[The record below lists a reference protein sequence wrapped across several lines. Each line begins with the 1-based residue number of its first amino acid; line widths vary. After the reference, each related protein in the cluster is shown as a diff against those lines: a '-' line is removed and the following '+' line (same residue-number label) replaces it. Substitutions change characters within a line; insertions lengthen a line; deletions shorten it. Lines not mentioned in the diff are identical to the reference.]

1 LTVFVTWLK
10 TRRRERG
17 GLAVLAVACALLGAC
32 SQPKADGGVKPAQPT
47 PPRPPAA
54 QAPAPSS
61 PAKPALATGFTPLP
75 SANQVI
81 AAVSTG
87 RADPFAPGGTPLGA
101 DGGPAKPPA
110 PLTLP
115 AGFRFSGVIRS
126 GSRPQAL
133 VQIGDQTGP
142 ICPGPR
148 GACPG
153 SGLEALLPAGWSVAA
168 IDVDRGRLTLR
179 QGKQSITAEL

>member
-1 LTVFVTWLK
+1 MTVFETWLK
-10 TRRRERG
+10 THRPELG
-17 GLAVLAVACALLGAC
+17 GLALLVAAALLGAC
-32 SQPKADGGVKPAQPT
+32 SPSSPDAGGKAEQPT

-54 QAPAPSS
+54 AAPAPV
-61 PAKPALATGFTPLP
+61 PAKPTLAAGFTPLP

-81 AAVSTG
+81 ASVSTG
-87 RADPFAPGGTPLGA
+87 RDDPFAPGGVPLGP
-101 DGGPAKPPA
+101 DGGPANPPA
-110 PLTLP
+110 PITLP
-115 AGFRFSGVIRS
+115 DGFRFSGVIRS

-153 SGLEALLPAGWSVAA
+153 SGLEALLPAGWTVAA

>member
-1 LTVFVTWLK
+1 MTVFVTWLK
-10 TRRRERG
+10 THRPERG
-17 GLAVLAVACALLGAC
+17 GLALLAAATLLGAC
-32 SQPKADGGVKPAQPT
+32 SQPNPDAGAQAPQPSPT
-47 PPRPPAA
+47 RPPAA
-54 QAPAPSS
+54 QTPAPP
-61 PAKPALATGFTPLP
+61 PAKPAQATGFTPLP

-81 AAVSTG
+81 AAVPTG
-87 RADPFAPGGTPLGA
+87 RVDPFAPGGVPVGA

-115 AGFRFSGVIRS
+115 EGFRFSGVIRS